1 MILEYPPYFRI
12 APDLAEALAANHPIV
27 ALETT
32 VITHGLP
39 YPQNLQLAR
48 EIEEQV
54 RQLGCFPATI
64 GILNGQIVCGL
75 NEEEITS
82 LATHQMVSK
91 ASLRDLAQLVVKKG
105 WGGTTVA
112 ATMWVASRLGIRVF
126 STGGIG
132 GVHRYS
138 ESLHHAD
145 VSADIQALAEIPV
158 IVVCSGAKAILDL
171 PATLEALETRSVP
184 VIGYQ
189 TEHFAAFYSAGTSE
203 LEVSMTAESPQE
215 VADFARTHWNM
226 GFHSAVLVSVPP
238 PEGDALSNELMENY
252 IQQAV
257 QEAEEQGIHG
267 QAVTPF
273 LLQRLSE
280 LSDGRSVQT
289 NIALLKNNAR
299 VASQIALAIQ
309 GK

>member
-1 MILEYPPYFRI
+1 MKLEHPPYFRI
-12 APDLAEALAANHPIV
+12 APSLAEALAANQPIV

-39 YPQNLQLAR
+39 YPQNLHLAQ
-48 EIEEQV
+48 EIEDQIREA
-54 RQLGCFPATI
+54 GCFPATI
-64 GILNGQIVCGL
+64 GILDGQIVCGL
-75 NEEEITS
+75 TVDEIAA
-82 LATHQMVSK
+82 LATHQTVSK
-91 ASLRDLAQLVVKKG
+91 ASLRDIARLVVEKG

-112 ATMWVASRLGIRVF
+112 ATMWVAHRVGIRVF

-132 GVHRYS
+132 GVHRYT
-138 ESLHHAD
+138 ESLRHTD
-145 VSADIQALAEIPV
+145 VSADLQALAEIPV

-184 VIGYQ
+184 VVGYQ
-189 TEHFAAFYSAGTSE
+189 TAHFAAFYSAGTAE
-203 LEVSMTAESPQE
+203 LGVSMRADSPQG
-215 VADFARTHWNM
+215 VANLARTHWNL

-238 PEGDALSNELMENY
+238 PEADALPYELMEKY

-257 QEAEEQGIHG
+257 QEAEEQRVQG

-273 LLQRLSE
+273 LLQRLNE
-280 LSDGRSVQT
+280 LSGGKSVQT
-289 NIALLKNNAR
+289 NLALLKNNAR
-299 VASQIALAIQ
+299 IAAQIARALL